1 MVTMRVLV
9 DDRIESC
16 EHGLSILVNTKEDK
30 WLFDTGQSD
39 QFIKKLKSLSIN
51 ISDLK
56 GIIISHGHYDH
67 ANGLTY
73 IGENIPVYLH
83 KDSLVEKYKR
93 IDDNYYFNGIS
104 SEVKEKVGE
113 CFSFVDGLEKMS
125 ENIFVLANNPVN
137 ANKHNFYIKDKIWV
151 KDDFRDE
158 ILLIVRSSDYLT
170 VFTGCAHFDL
180 VKSLEKLSE
189 HFPKYSIKYLI
200 GGLHLKDSTEEK
212 IHQIIDGLI
221 KLRVENVILLHCTGD
236 TAINILK
243 ERYKSNCF
251 IVNSSDEFLLT

>member
-67 ANGLTY
+67 ANGLKH
-73 IGENIPVYLH
+73 IDQKIPVYLH
-83 KDSLVEKYKR
+83 KDSLIEKYK
-93 IDDNYYFNGIS
+93 NVNGEYYFNGIDL
-104 SEVKEKVGE
+104 EAKVKLAD
-113 CFSFVDGLEKMS
+113 SYIFVEGLMKIGG
-125 ENIFVLANNPVN
+125 NVYVLANIQ
-137 ANKHNFYIKDKIWV
+137 ASARKHNFYMKDNIWI

-158 ILLIVRSSDYLT
+158 IMLIVKSDKCLT

-180 VKSLEKLSE
+180 IKSLEKLAE
-189 HFPKYSIKYLI
+189 HFPKCNIKYLI
-200 GGLHLKDSTEEK
+200 GGLHLKDSSKEE
-212 IHQIIDGLI
+212 INQIIDGLN
-221 KLRVENVILLHCTGD
+221 KVRVENVIPLHCTGEA
-236 TAINILK
+236 AINILK
-243 ERYKSNCF
+243 ERYKSKCF
-251 IVNSSDEFLLT
+251 IINSSNDILLS